1 MKTFC
6 KNSMI
11 TASVISFVVLVALCF
26 TRLGATLAA
35 TTPSLGAAATYGVL
49 ASTYTNTSAGTTI
62 SGDVGFT
69 TGPAVAPA
77 GVHAN
82 YGVGAPYATAG
93 TDQGNALT
101 TLNSQPCTFTFA
113 PGAIDISTDVTH
125 GSIGVYTPG
134 VYCST
139 GAMNVGGPLTL
150 NGNGTYIF
158 RAVGALNST
167 AGAVVTLAGGASAC
181 NVFWTPTAATTLAA
195 NTTFAGTVIDNA
207 GITVGANTTWSGLA
221 LAFGGTVTTD
231 TDTISVP
238 VCAVAPPAPATLRV
252 VKQVVNNNSGTTTA
266 SLFNLHVKLS
276 GADVAGSPAAGTVAP
291 GTPYSL
297 VAGTY
302 VVSEDANASYTQ
314 SFSGDCDSSGN
325 VTLASGDSKTCTI
338 TNDDVAIVV
347 PPVVPPVVPLALAAT
362 LNVIKQVVNDNGG
375 TSTASLFNL
384 HVKLSGAEVV
394 GSPAVG
400 IAAPGTPYSL
410 VAGTYVVSEDANASY
425 TQTFSGDCNSSG
437 SVTLIAGDNKT
448 CTITNND
455 VAPGVVIA
463 PEVVAPVAALPAS
476 IKVVKRVINDNGGT
490 KTVADFP
497 LFVSGTSV
505 VSGVTNVFP
514 APATYTVTETSNSK
528 YTRRFS
534 GDCNASGRV
543 SLVSGDAKVCTI
555 TNNDIAPVAVRP
567 AAPIVTPAA
576 PKLPNTGSVQ
586 GENNLPWNIIIF
598 SGVLMLVST
607 SLVVVLKKCKI

>member
-1 MKTFC
+1 MKTFR
-6 KNSMI
+6 KNSMV
-11 TASVISFVVLVALCF
+11 TASVISFMLVALGL
-26 TRLGATLAA
+26 TGLGVALAA
-35 TTPSLGAAATYGVL
+35 TTPSLGTAATFGIL
-49 ASTYTNTSAGTTI
+49 ASTYTNTSAGTTV

-77 GVHAN
+77 GVHTN
-82 YGVGAPYATAG
+82 YGVAAPYATAG
-93 TDQGNALT
+93 TDQGNALSN
-101 TLNSQPCTFTFA
+101 LNSQPCTSTFA
-113 PGAIDISTDVTH
+113 PGAIDLSTDVTH
-125 GSIGVYTPG
+125 GPIGVYTPG

-139 GAMNVGGPLTL
+139 GAMNVGGSLTL

-181 NVFWTPTAATTLAA
+181 NVFWTPSAATTLAA

-231 TDTISVP
+231 TDTITVP
-238 VCAVAPPAPATLRV
+238 VCVVAPPALATLRV
-252 VKQVVNNNSGTTTA
+252 VKQVVNNNGGTATA
-266 SLFNLHVKLS
+266 ALFNLHVKLA

-291 GTPYSL
+291 GTSYSL
-297 VAGTY
+297 TAGTY

-338 TNDDVAIVV
+338 TNDDVAVVV
-347 PPVVPPVVPLALAAT
+347 PPVVPPALAAT

-384 HVKLSGAEVV
+384 HVKLSGADIA

-410 VAGTYVVSEDANASY
+410 VAGTYVVSEDSNASY
-425 TQTFSGDCNSSG
+425 TLTFSGDCNSSG

-448 CTITNND
+448 CTVTNND
-455 VAPGVVIA
+455 IAPGVVVPEVIA
-463 PEVVAPVAALPAS
+463 LEVVAPVAALPAS
-476 IKVVKRVINDNGGT
+476 IRVVKRVINDNGGT
-490 KTVADFP
+490 KTVAGFP

-505 VSGVTNVFP
+505 VSGATNVFP

-543 SLVSGDAKVCTI
+543 SLVPGDAKVCTI
-555 TNNDIAPVAVRP
+555 TNNDIAPVV
-567 AAPIVTPAA
+567 VVQSAA
-576 PKLPNTGSVQ
+576 PKLPNTGSVP
-586 GENNLPWNIIIF
+586 GENNIPWNIVIF
-598 SGVLMLVST
+598 PGVLMLVST
-607 SLVVVLKKCKI
+607 SIVVVLRKRKI